1 MPGLYPDIEPHA
13 GGMLD
18 VGDGH
23 RIRWEVS
30 GNPRGR
36 PAVVLHGGPGSG
48 CTPWHR
54 RLFDPA
60 AYRIVLFDQRGC
72 GGSTPHAG
80 APSID
85 LTSNTTPHL
94 LADIGVLR
102 AHLEIE
108 RWLVVGGSWGSTLAL
123 AYAERHPERVSGLIL
138 FGISTSRR
146 WEADWLF
153 RGGIAP
159 MFPAQWHRLRHALPA
174 SQRDSD
180 IVEAYSGLLHDPDPA
195 VRQHAAL
202 EWCMWE
208 SATPDWPPATGL
220 ARRFRDPAFALAFAR
235 LVTHYI
241 RHDLWL
247 EENELMHGVGRLA
260 GIRGVMINGRFD
272 IQAPLATAWELQRA
286 WPDSELVVVENAGH
300 SAANPGIAEELVR
313 ATDRFAAQR

>member
-1 MPGLYPDIEPHA
+1 
-13 GGMLD
+13 
-18 VGDGH
+18 VQ
-23 RIRWEVS
+23 RS
-30 GNPRGR
+30 
-36 PAVVLHGGPGSG
+36 
-48 CTPWHR
+48 TPCR
-54 RLFDPA
+54 ASIPISSPTPA

-94 LADIGVLR
+94 LADIEVLR

-138 FGISTSRR
+138 FGVSTSRR

-241 RHDLWL
+241 
-247 EENELMHGVGRLA
+247 
-260 GIRGVMINGRFD
+260 MINGRFD

>member
-1 MPGLYPDIEPHA
+1 
-13 GGMLD
+13 
-18 VGDGH
+18 
-23 RIRWEVS
+23 
-30 GNPRGR
+30 
-36 PAVVLHGGPGSG
+36 
-48 CTPWHR
+48 
-54 RLFDPA
+54 
-60 AYRIVLFDQRGC
+60 
-72 GGSTPHAG
+72 
-80 APSID
+80 
-85 LTSNTTPHL
+85 
-94 LADIGVLR
+94 
-102 AHLEIE
+102 
-108 RWLVVGGSWGSTLAL
+108 VVGGSWGSTLAL

-138 FGISTSRR
+138 FGVSTSRR

-220 ARRFRDPAFALAFAR
+220 ARRFQDPAFALAFAR
-235 LVTHYI
+235 LVTHYV

-247 EENELMHGVGRLA
+247 EEDELMRRAGRLA
-260 GIRGVMINGRFD
+260 GIPGVMINGRFD